1 MNSNEHSDWKACWGI
16 LWRSLVFVP
25 YMLAVFIGV
34 GSIWLSR
41 WVLPVYAAL
50 SAYSSDW
57 LLAAG
62 ASALWLA
69 AVWSY
74 RRFHLS
80 RFYESPP
87 SLL

>member
-1 MNSNEHSDWKACWGI
+1 MNIKGHSDWRGCWGI
-16 LWRSLVFVP
+16 LWRSFVFVP

-41 WVLPVYAAL
+41 WVLPFCAAFSVYFR
-50 SAYSSDW
+50 DW

-62 ASALWLA
+62 TFALWLL
-69 AVWSY
+69 AVWGY

>member
-1 MNSNEHSDWKACWGI
+1 MSSKGHSDWRACWGI
-16 LWRSLVFVP
+16 LWRSLVFMP
-25 YMLAVFIGV
+25 YMLAVFVGV
-34 GSIWLSR
+34 GSVWLSR
-41 WVLPVYAAL
+41 WVLLVFIGLSVY
-50 SAYSSDW
+50 SHDW
-57 LLAAG
+57 LLAGG
-62 ASALWLA
+62 ALVLWLV